1 MYNNLKIMNDVASNE
16 ILNALNELESMAVK
30 KENKFFKSTVK
41 FESKIIYYYIL
52 FKLFFLS

>member
-1 MYNNLKIMNDVASNE
+1 MNDVASNE

-41 FESKIIYYYIL
+41 FELKNIYYYIL

>member
-1 MYNNLKIMNDVASNE
+1 MNDVASNE

-41 FESKIIYYYIL
+41 FELKIVYYYIL